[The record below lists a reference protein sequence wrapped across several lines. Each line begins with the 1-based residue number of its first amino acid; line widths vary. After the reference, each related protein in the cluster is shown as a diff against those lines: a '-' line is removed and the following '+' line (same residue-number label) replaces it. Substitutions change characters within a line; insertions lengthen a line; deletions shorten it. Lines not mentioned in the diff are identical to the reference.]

1 MRLSKIYGEVLVK
14 EWSRYQ
20 TQFDG
25 NRLAFARWLKEN
37 HFPERSLS
45 AVDQAISAHQKNNVN
60 VRITKT
66 DYNQLIPT
74 EFEGSIRELAT
85 RLNKQESSIS
95 ITSWENRIQRAQ
107 TNGVFRVKP
116 HIDREV
122 IQLHAVS
129 ESPEDLWERVE
140 KTTAEAIIRNEG
152 SRWAQINM
160 KGEGHIGIAFASDQ
174 HIGNA
179 YTDHARMR
187 EDAEMVRNT
196 HNCYAIHAGDFIDNF
211 VIDKP
216 RPSMKAQIPPG
227 MQWKLCD
234 HYLSM
239 FGDDILAVVAGN
251 HDLWTKGLTDFDP
264 LAAQVKKTGA
274 LYHAHELNLRIKVG
288 QVFYHISVRHKR
300 RGNSSLNPA
309 RVVKKMWEDGEHDF
323 DIGVVG
329 HHHTPVIEPFTRHG
343 LERWAIR
350 PGAYKMIDSFSE
362 MIGFQAERATCPLAI
377 LSPETRSIQVFS
389 DLRDGIRTLNVL
401 NGVDA

>member
-1 MRLSKIYGEVLVK
+1 MSRSPTYEKVFNE
-14 EWSRYQ
+14 EWSRYS
-20 TQFDG
+20 TQF
-25 NRLAFARWLKEN
+25 NYHRTNFAKWLIEN
-37 HFPERSLS
+37 HFPNKSLQ
-45 AVDQAISAHQKNNVN
+45 AVRKALTLHEHRTGFEKMKPDHNK
-60 VRITKT
+60 
-66 DYNQLIPT
+66 LIPA
-74 EFEGSIRELAT
+74 EFEGTIRELAA
-85 RLNKQESSIS
+85 RLHKQEPSIS
-95 ITSWENRIQRAQ
+95 VSMWENRIGRAKL
-107 TNGVFRVKP
+107 NGVFRIKP
-116 HIDREV
+116 RLDREV

-129 ESPEDLWERVE
+129 ENPEELWARVE
-140 KTTAEAIIRNEG
+140 QTTAEAIIRNEG

-160 KGEGHIGIAFASDQ
+160 KGDRHIGIAFASDQ

-187 EDAEMVRNT
+187 EDAEMIRNT
-196 HNCYAIHAGDFIDNF
+196 PNCYVIHAGDFIDNF

-216 RPSMKAQIPPG
+216 RPAMKAQIPPG
-227 MQWKLCD
+227 LQWKLCS

-251 HDLWTKGLTDFDP
+251 HDLWTKGMTDYDP
-264 LAAQVKKTGA
+264 LAAQVKETGA
-274 LYHAHELNLRIKVG
+274 LYHAHELNLRIRVG
-288 QVFYHISVRHKR
+288 QVFYHVSVRHKR

-377 LSPETRSIQVFS
+377 LSPDSRSIQVFS
-389 DLRDGIRTLNVL
+389 DLRDGVRTLNVL